1 MSLRH
6 APELSRLIAE
16 ERRRRRGPLLLAAAA
31 AVVVSVAAT
40 ALLGLSG
47 WFITGAA
54 LAGLAGLAA
63 VQTFNYLLPSAMIRL
78 LAILRTAFRYLE
90 RVSGHE
96 AALKTLAGL
105 RPRVFRALA
114 GAPPKEALS
123 LSGGEASARLI
134 QDVDAI
140 ETLFVRLSAPWAA
153 GAALIVGVA
162 LAWLAGPAPAVAL
175 AAFAILSAA
184 AGRLLA
190 GRLTAA
196 PGAARQV
203 RMGVLKDAATAVAAA
218 GPELRC
224 YGLENWAVETLDHH
238 GRALAETQVAAARAQ
253 AAIQFAQSVVVGLGV
268 ATVVVLAAPST
279 LPLAALAG
287 LAALVT
293 LEAVAGAAKAFE
305 LDGAVAEAGRRLE
318 PLLTAV
324 AVASGGRP
332 DTPPTLELAGARL
345 APGDRIL
352 LAGPS
357 GAGKTILIEQLLGLR
372 DAGPDGPRIAGQTPS
387 ALGPAFTR
395 ACFAWAPQDAA
406 LLAGTVRENL
416 RLGAPDADDD
426 ALWTALRDAA
436 LDQKVRELSDG
447 LDSWIGENGARL
459 SGGERRRLS
468 LARALLRP
476 APWLLLDEPSE
487 GLDAWTE
494 ALVLKRLARRLDQTG
509 QGLVLVSH
517 REVPGDLARRR
528 VEVAP
533 EGVATTQA
541 TKA

>member
-1 MSLRH
+1 MRH
-6 APELSRLIAE
+6 APELRRLIAE

-40 ALLGLSG
+40 VLLGLSG

-96 AALKTLAGL
+96 AALKALAGL
-105 RPRVFRALA
+105 RPRLFRALA
-114 GAPPKEALS
+114 GAPAKEALA
-123 LSGGEASARLI
+123 LSGGEASARLV

-153 GAALIVGVA
+153 GAALIIGVA
-162 LAWLAGPAPAVAL
+162 LAGLAGPAPAVAL

-190 GRLTAA
+190 ERLTAA

-203 RMGVLKDAATAVAAA
+203 QIGELKDAAAAIAAA

-224 YGLENWAVETLDHH
+224 YGLEGWAVDTLDRH
-238 GRALAETQVAAARAQ
+238 GRALAETQVVGARAQ
-253 AAIQFAQSVVVGLGV
+253 ATIQTAQSIITGLGV
-268 ATVVVLAAPST
+268 ATIFLLAAPSA

-305 LDGAVAEAGRRLE
+305 QDGAVAEAGRRLE
-318 PLLTAV
+318 PLLA
-324 AVASGGRP
+324 APAAASGDRP
-332 DTPPTLELAGARL
+332 DRPPSLELAGRRL
-345 APGDRIL
+345 APGDRVL

-372 DAGPDGPRIAGQTPS
+372 GADPDGPRIAGQTPA
-387 ALGPAFTR
+387 ALGPAFSR

-416 RLGAPDADDD
+416 RLGAPGADDEVFW
-426 ALWTALRDAA
+426 AALRDAA
-436 LDQKVRELSDG
+436 LDQRVRDLPHG
-447 LDSWIGENGARL
+447 LDSWIGENGERL

-476 APWLLLDEPSE
+476 APWLLLDEPTE

-494 ALVLKRLARRLDQTG
+494 ALVLKRLAKRLDQTG
-509 QGLVLVSH
+509 QGLIIVSH
-517 REVPGDLARRR
+517 REVPCDLARRR
-528 VEVAP
+528 VEVTPRAI
-533 EGVATTQA
+533 AAIQA